1 MYEAYVEPARVDLH
15 RVGAHF
21 ALSSVFEESSEES
34 IDIYC
39 YSAHIED
46 FEHAEA
52 GVQVLTTSRSKIR
65 SNITLE
71 EYAVDSAVL
80 YLGDHHLFA
89 AVQGRMPDDQFKRI
103 RQDLVKAFRKGDSNE
118 VMRQMN
124 VAFDGKNYSL
134 THLFKDQQ
142 REILNWLLESTWKEI
157 ESSFRHIYEHNYA
170 IMQMIRN
177 MNMPLAQGTV
187 RAGRVHSERRHLLGD
202 SGRRH
207 RSEPAAGS
215 GRRGGTPV
223 AEPRQGDG

>member
-1 MYEAYVEPARVDLH
+1 MQLCHEIQNWNLEPEFKNMLVNAPTSRRPHANGKEVYEAFVEPARVDLH

-52 GVQVLTTSRSKIR
+52 GVQILTTSRSKIR

-71 EYAVDSAVL
+71 DYAVDSAVL

-103 RQDLVKAFRKGDSNE
+103 RQDL
-118 VMRQMN
+118 
-124 VAFDGKNYSL
+124 
-134 THLFKDQQ
+134 
-142 REILNWLLESTWKEI
+142 
-157 ESSFRHIYEHNYA
+157 
-170 IMQMIRN
+170 
-177 MNMPLAQGTV
+177 
-187 RAGRVHSERRHLLGD
+187 
-202 SGRRH
+202 
-207 RSEPAAGS
+207 
-215 GRRGGTPV
+215 
-223 AEPRQGDG
+223 